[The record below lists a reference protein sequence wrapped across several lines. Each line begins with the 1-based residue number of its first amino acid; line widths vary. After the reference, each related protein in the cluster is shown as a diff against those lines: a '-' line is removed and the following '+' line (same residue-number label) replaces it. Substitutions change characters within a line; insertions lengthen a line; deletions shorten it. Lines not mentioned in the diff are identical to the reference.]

1 MLEITGKGAAMAK
14 RWVQRPE
21 GSTWGDWGDDD
32 ELGRVNLITPEKVLQ
47 GVREVQAGISFC
59 LSLPLDFPG
68 GTILNERRFPPRVAP
83 TVDMDG
89 TPDTFYNV
97 HMSEM
102 KDWGDPKYV
111 DVWTD
116 DVVTMS
122 LQYSTQWDS
131 LAHVGAEFDA
141 DGDGVEE
148 AVFYNGYRAGSDLVG
163 PHDDAA
169 GDGSHHRA
177 FARHLGLE
185 HMAFHGM
192 QGRGVLVDIEKHLG
206 REFRGVRLETL
217 REIMAADDVVVE
229 PGDML
234 LLHTGFATRVLE
246 WGRKPD
252 PNEIFRTCAW
262 LDQRDDALLDWIA
275 ESQISALVADNYAVE
290 GMLGKDRDPSRH
302 SFLPIHHLCL
312 FKLGV
317 PLGELWYL
325 HELAMWLREHDRSR
339 FLLTAP
345 PLRLPGI
352 VGSPVTPIAT
362 V

>member
-1 MLEITGKGAAMAK
+1 MAK

-32 ELGRVNLITPEKVLQ
+32 ELGRINLMTPEKVLQ
-47 GVREVQAGISFC
+47 GVREVQAGITFS

-68 GTILNERRFPPRVAP
+68 GTLLNQRRFPPRLSP

-89 TPDTFYNV
+89 NEAVFYNV

-102 KDWGDPKYV
+102 IDWGDPKYV
-111 DVWTD
+111 DVWAD
-116 DVVTMS
+116 DVVTLS
-122 LQYSTQWDS
+122 LQYSTQWDA

-148 AVFYNGYRAGSDLVG
+148 AVYYNGYRAGVDLVG
-163 PHDDAA
+163 PQDDAA

-185 HMAFHGM
+185 HMAFHGV
-192 QGRGVLVDIEKHLG
+192 QGRGVLIDIEKHLG
-206 REFRGVRLETL
+206 REYRGVRLDTL
-217 REIMAADDVVVE
+217 KDIMAADNVVVE
-229 PGDML
+229 PGDVL
-234 LLHTGFATRVLE
+234 LIHTGFATRILE
-246 WGRKPD
+246 WNRNPD
-252 PNEIFRTCAW
+252 PDEIFRTCSW
-262 LDQRDDALLDWIA
+262 LDSRDESLLDWIA
-275 ESQISALVADNYAVE
+275 NSQIAGLAADNYAVE
-290 GMLGKDRDPSRH
+290 GMLGKDRHSHRH
-302 SFLPIHHLCL
+302 SFLPLHHLCL

-325 HELAMWLREHDRSR
+325 HELAHWLREHDRSR

>member
-1 MLEITGKGAAMAK
+1 MTK

-21 GSTWGDWGDDD
+21 GSTWGDWGDAD
-32 ELGRVNLITPEKVLQ
+32 ELGRINLLTPEKVLQ
-47 GVREVQAGISFC
+47 GVREVEAGISFC

-68 GTILNERRFPPRVAP
+68 GTILNDRRPPPVISP

-89 TPDTFYNV
+89 NPSVFYNI

-102 KDWGDPKYV
+102 KDFGDPKYV

-116 DVVTMS
+116 DVVTLS

-148 AVFYNGYRAGSDLVG
+148 PVYYNGYRGGTDLVG
-163 PHDDAA
+163 PQDDA
-169 GDGSHHRA
+169 GGGGGRHRC
-177 FARHLGLE
+177 FAHHLGLE
-185 HMAFHGM
+185 HMAYHGV
-192 QGRGVLVDIEKHLG
+192 QGRGVLIDLEHHLG
-206 REFRGVRLETL
+206 RDFRGVRLDAL
-217 REIMAADDVVVE
+217 QEIMAADNVVVE

-234 LLHTGFATRVLE
+234 LLHTGFATRILE
-246 WGRKPD
+246 WNREPD
-252 PNEIFRTCAW
+252 PAEIFRTCTW
-262 LDQRDDALLDWIA
+262 LDARDKSLLEWIA
-275 ESQISALVADNYAVE
+275 DSQISALVADNYAVE
-290 GMLGKDRDPSRH
+290 GLLGKDRDPSRH
-302 SFLPIHHLCL
+302 SFLPLHNLCL
-312 FKLGV
+312 FKLGI
-317 PLGELWYL
+317 PLGEMWYL
-325 HELAMWLREHDRSR
+325 HELAAWLRQHNRSR

-352 VGSPVTPIAT
+352 VGSPLTPIAT

>member
-1 MLEITGKGAAMAK
+1 VPK
-14 RWVQRPE
+14 RWTQRPP

-32 ELGRVNLITPEKVLQ
+32 ELGRINLVTPAKVLE
-47 GVREVQAGISFC
+47 GVREVTEGRSFC
-59 LSLPLDFPG
+59 LSLPLDYPG
-68 GTILNERRFPPRVAP
+68 GTALNQRRHPPAIAP
-83 TVDMDG
+83 TEDMNG
-89 TPDTFYNV
+89 RPGVFYNV
-97 HMSEM
+97 RMSEM
-102 KDWGDPKYV
+102 EDWGDPKYV
-111 DVWTD
+111 DVWAD
-116 DVVTMS
+116 DVVTLS

-148 AVFYNGYRAGSDLVG
+148 AVYYNGYRAGIDLVG
-163 PHDDAA
+163 PQDDAA
-169 GDGSHHRA
+169 GDGGAHRS

-185 HMAFHGM
+185 HMAFHGV
-192 QGRGVLVDIEKHLG
+192 QGRGVLVDLHHHVGDDWRRVNLD
-206 REFRGVRLETL
+206 LL
-217 REIMAADDVVVE
+217 REIMAADNVVVE

-234 LLHTGFATRVLE
+234 LLHTGFATRILE

-252 PNEIFRTCAW
+252 PSKLFTTCSY
-262 LDQRDDALLDWIA
+262 LDARDEALLEWIA

-290 GMLGKDRDPSRH
+290 GLLGKDRDPSRH

-317 PLGELWYL
+317 PLGEMWYL
-325 HELAMWLREHDRSR
+325 HELAAWLRERGRSR

-345 PLRLPGI
+345 PLRMPGV
-352 VGSPVTPIAT
+352 VGSPTTPIAT